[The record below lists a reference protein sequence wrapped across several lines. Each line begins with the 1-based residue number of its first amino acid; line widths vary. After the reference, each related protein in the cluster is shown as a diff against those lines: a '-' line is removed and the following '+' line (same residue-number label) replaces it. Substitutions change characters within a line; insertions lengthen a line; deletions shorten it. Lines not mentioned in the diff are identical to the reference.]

1 MHEINIR
8 AARDNGQH
16 FDRIAH
22 GNFNQNGGVFGF
34 TVAEAA
40 LVHVEVLLSALGDG
54 ASGELA
60 LFQTS
65 A

>member
-1 MHEINIR
+1 MHGINIW
-8 AARDNGQH
+8 AARGEGN
-16 FDRIAH
+16 FDRIAR

-40 LVHVEVLLSALGDG
+40 LVHVEVLMSTLTDG
-54 ASGELA
+54 ASGEVA